1 MGAAQGQR
9 DDEPITD
16 INVTPLVD
24 VSLVLVIIFM
34 AIAPFAI
41 QAGIKVLE
49 SKAKA
54 SVGKVSADDNVAVR
68 LSRDGRTE
76 VNGKAVEPSQVFK
89 ALSEALFASKDKMVI
104 LTADDENKVGQVV
117 EVLDHA
123 KQAGA
128 QKLAIMR
135 PASPEPEAE
144 REAEEG

>member
-1 MGAAQGQR
+1 MGAAPSQKS
-9 DDEPITD
+9 DEPITD

-49 SKAKA
+49 SRAKA
-54 SVGKVSADDNVAVR
+54 SVGKVSADDNVNVR
-68 LSRDGRTE
+68 LTKDGQAT
-76 VNGKAVEPSQVFK
+76 VNGKTVELSQIFK

-104 LTADDENKVGQVV
+104 ITADDENKVGQVV
-117 EVLDHA
+117 GVLDSA

-128 QKLAIMR
+128 AKLALMR
-135 PASPEPEAE
+135 NAAAAAAPTGA
-144 REAEEG
+144 GGK